1 MNMSHI
7 ATVAEWVRRALRAA
21 RPSEP
26 SRDAIHAVL
35 MERNDVSRILTFDA
49 AFDQVPGIQ
58 RLA

>member
-21 RPSEP
+21 RPS
-26 SRDAIHAVL
+26 
-35 MERNDVSRILTFDA
+35 A